1 MFLWNLILVVVV
13 KRFSFFFF
21 FFLIKRLLSKKDI
34 TSATSLVIK
43 LGKSGDEISSN
54 LFTAICATVPLI

>member
-13 KRFSFFFF
+13 KRFSFFF

>member
-21 FFLIKRLLSKKDI
+21 FLIKKLLSKKDI
-34 TSATSLVIK
+34 TSTASLEPK
-43 LGKSGDEISSN
+43 LDKSGDEISSN
-54 LFTAICATVPLI
+54 VFTAICATVPLI